1 MYYKINNLIVY
12 SMVTSLEKQQSRSL
26 YQVVREKYKKT
37 QIKHIDDIIHHMSHS
52 LYHDKRVNH
61 IYSKTAVSQ
70 DVLHTL
76 FIHKHTDA
84 AHKKIV
90 RDATSTIN
98 YTLEKYRPRKVKR
111 TSCIIC

>member
-1 MYYKINNLIVY
+1 MV
-12 SMVTSLEKQQSRSL
+12 VTSLEKQQSRSL

-76 FIHKHTDA
+76 FIQKDTDS
-84 AHKKIV
+84 AHRKIV
-90 RDATSTIN
+90 EYATSTIN